1 MYDMDMGCSLKGSAA
16 SLKAYWDSI
25 HIYIIYDFSK
35 LSQIWG
41 YICGGNG
48 MNVLPYAHPQLF
60 KVFKQLI
67 YV

>member
-1 MYDMDMGCSLKGSAA
+1 MDMECSLKGSTA
-16 SLKAYWDSI
+16 STIAYRYSF
-25 HIYIIYDFSK
+25 HIYIIYYFSQ

-41 YICGGNG
+41 NLCGGNG

-60 KVFKQLI
+60 KVFKHLI